1 VTYNACLNPAFTV
14 KFLVRGMVIKP
25 SPLKL
30 NSVTMVQSTMLD
42 SKPIE
47 LPTFVHTWALVP
59 FMTSIAIPVI
69 TILVFFA
76 MTSNM
81 IPFRLIHL
89 RFVELP
95 TEFLTQEGVAK
106 AGNSELYA
114 VGAYEEVVV
123 AVGYTERDGCVVVA
137 VGLPN
142 TVGDTVGE
150 DVVGDADGIAFGLAL
165 DGLIVGKNVGVAGLF
180 AFFGNIVGLLEGAA
194 VVGKLLGLAVGLNEV
209 GNVDGVAVGL
219 TLIGL
224 IVDGL
229 ADIGLADGFLVK
241 GCVVPELL
249 IRIFATQLLPSF
261 GFMMLSNVMTT
272 SNPMT
277 LP

>member
-1 VTYNACLNPAFTV
+1 
-14 KFLVRGMVIKP
+14 
-25 SPLKL
+25 
-30 NSVTMVQSTMLD
+30 
-42 SKPIE
+42 
-47 LPTFVHTWALVP
+47 
-59 FMTSIAIPVI
+59 MTSITIPVI
-69 TILVFFA
+69 AILVFFA
-76 MTSNM
+76 TTSNM

-95 TEFLTQEGVAK
+95 TEFLIQEGVAK

-114 VGAYEEVVV
+114 VGAYEEVVM

-137 VGLPN
+137 VGLSN

-194 VVGKLLGLAVGLNEV
+194 VGGKLLGLAVGVDVIGDLLGLAVGLNEV
-209 GNVDGVAVGL
+209 GNVVGTLDGVAVGL

-224 IVDGL
+224 VVDGL
-229 ADIGLADGFLVK
+229 ADIGLADGFLVG

-272 SNPMT
+272 SNPLT